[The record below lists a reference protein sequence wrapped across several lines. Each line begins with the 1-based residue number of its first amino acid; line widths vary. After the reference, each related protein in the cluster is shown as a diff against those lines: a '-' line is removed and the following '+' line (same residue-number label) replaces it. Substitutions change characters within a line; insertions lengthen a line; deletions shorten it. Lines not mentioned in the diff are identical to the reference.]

1 MIVTVTFWKSAPS
14 IKPIQRKRKSEDF
27 KGIRALFKHA
37 LERVWWCYSAKCV
50 TVKILNHYT
59 YYIKIPHEICSDNCK
74 IILHVSWGIFLNVKF
89 GKYGKINYQTNILHF
104 QQPGFTFFRYK
115 KIQDCKVFYIY
126 LTFFSP
132 ETLHSPL
139 ILVL

>member
-1 MIVTVTFWKSAPS
+1 MLRPPFHVRSTKLPYSIFPVFLHNLPFTVYPV
-14 IKPIQRKRKSEDF
+14 PIPVFFR
-27 KGIRALFKHA
+27 
-37 LERVWWCYSAKCV
+37 CYV
-50 TVKILNHYT
+50 TVKVLNHYT

-89 GKYGKINYQTNILHF
+89 GKYSKINYQTNILHF
-104 QQPGFTFFRYK
+104 QQPGFTFSLYK

>member
-1 MIVTVTFWKSAPS
+1 MRYAVIIVK
-14 IKPIQRKRKSEDF
+14 
-27 KGIRALFKHA
+27 LFFMFP
-37 LERVWWCYSAKCV
+37 V
-50 TVKILNHYT
+50 
-59 YYIKIPHEICSDNCK
+59 
-74 IILHVSWGIFLNVKF
+74 GFLNVKF
-89 GKYGKINYQTNILHF
+89 GKYSKINYQTNILHF
-104 QQPGFTFFRYK
+104 QQPGFTFFLYK